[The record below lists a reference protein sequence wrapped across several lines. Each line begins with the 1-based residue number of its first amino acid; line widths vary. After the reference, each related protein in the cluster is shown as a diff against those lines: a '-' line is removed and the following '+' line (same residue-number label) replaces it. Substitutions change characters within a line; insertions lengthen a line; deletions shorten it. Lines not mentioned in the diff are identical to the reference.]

1 MHDVDVFP
9 PAQVTRSYCARTAPF
24 GGLTCGPTSTP
35 TTLGGTGRSRPQ
47 HGHAWTLD
55 DFPNSHTI
63 SIKRIS
69 GPLSLCRFAVA
80 EIDTIV
86 NTRRGLVDLLG

>member
-1 MHDVDVFP
+1 M
-9 PAQVTRSYCARTAPF
+9 
-24 GGLTCGPTSTP
+24 
-35 TTLGGTGRSRPQ
+35 
-47 HGHAWTLD
+47 D

-69 GPLSLCRFAVA
+69 DPLSLCRFAVA